1 MKERGSDDSGTK
13 QVCLDPVK
21 RATYLYSETCIRR
34 TPTVP
39 SLVSVKYRF
48 VLLKILEEMSFS
60 SAEYRVST

>member
-1 MKERGSDDSGTK
+1 MKERGSDVSGTK

-21 RATYLYSETCIRR
+21 RATYLFSETCK
-34 TPTVP
+34 
-39 SLVSVKYRF
+39 SVKYRF